1 MKSDNVERKGSKL
14 AWHCVGPL
22 LDIEDTLSGCKPLD
36 LQANPNTFLV
46 VTPGGGHLGWI
57 AGEEAPLGAPWTDPL
72 VMEFF
77 KTFLELQP
85 SGRRDTPSAKQE
97 VGKTLREVNSSGE
110 EALEL
115 SQSWNKR

>member
-1 MKSDNVERKGSKL
+1 M
-14 AWHCVGPL
+14 
-22 LDIEDTLSGCKPLD
+22 

-46 VTPGGGHLGWI
+46 VTPAGGHLGWI
-57 AGEEAPLGAPWTDPL
+57 AGEEAPFGAPWTDPL
-72 VMEFF
+72 VMDFF

-85 SGRRDTPSAKQE
+85 SGRRGTPSAEQE
-97 VGKTLREVNSSGE
+97 VGKTLQEVGSSGE